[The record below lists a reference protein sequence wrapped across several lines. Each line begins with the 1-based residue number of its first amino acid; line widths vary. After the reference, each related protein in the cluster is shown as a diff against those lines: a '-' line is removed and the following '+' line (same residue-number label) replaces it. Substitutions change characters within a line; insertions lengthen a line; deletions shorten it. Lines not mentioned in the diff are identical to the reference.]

1 MSHFIKQELET
12 YVFGFEYS
20 RENFIETVKAL
31 FIRPVTI
38 IYIYVDWAKVAMHSD
53 NNTRVRKVL

>member
-38 IYIYVDWAKVAMHSD
+38 IYIYVD
-53 NNTRVRKVL
+53 